1 MRYEKTGLMV
11 NSQSINDMGL
21 TLGLG
26 LPLNGTF
33 SNINIG
39 FELGKKGTTSSN
51 LVQENYAN
59 FSVGFSFNDTWFV
72 KRKFN

>member
-1 MRYEKTGLMV
+1 MA
-11 NSQSINDMGL
+11 L
-21 TLGLG
+21 TLGVG
-26 LPLNGTF
+26 MPLNGTF
-33 SNINIG
+33 SNVNIG

-59 FSVGFSFNDTWFV
+59 LSIGFSFNDTWFV